1 MQLLRSFEGPDSFQ
15 IEFNAAIFLSNGD
28 LRQAQLSFFFFSFF
42 DPAPV
47 KVLWMCAR
55 SLPPAIGQSNT
66 SRHTHS
72 WWIILLLHIS
82 TVYFAAMKD
91 TMIAAVITSQSVKIL
106 PHTNSCAGSLA
117 FNRNHISSSHWYL
130 KQHTLIY
137 DHVYCN
143 FQYKQYIPVQTIQ
156 EENKK

>member
-55 SLPPAIGQSNT
+55 ALFRLPLASQIRPST
-66 SRHTHS
+66 HTPGGLFCYS
-72 WWIILLLHIS
+72 IFLL
-82 TVYFAAMKD
+82 F
-91 TMIAAVITSQSVKIL
+91 
-106 PHTNSCAGSLA
+106 
-117 FNRNHISSSHWYL
+117 
-130 KQHTLIY
+130 TLL
-137 DHVYCN
+137 
-143 FQYKQYIPVQTIQ
+143 Q
-156 EENKK
+156 